1 MLNYKHAIAAL
12 GICILPASLSHA
24 ASVSLS
30 NDGFESSW
38 TGWTVSS
45 SGAAISTSDAYA
57 GSKSAKLS
65 SSSGTFSRV
74 VSVSANTNY
83 SLSAYILGKGKLNA
97 VVNGTTYTASHSG
110 SSWTKKTVTFNS
122 GSATSIT
129 ISGTY
134 NSGEGRFDAFTL
146 DSTSVASSSV
156 ASSVATSVASSA
168 ASSAAAAQTFTNP
181 GFESSW
187 TDWTSSGSAAI
198 STSDVYEGA
207 KSAKID
213 GSSGIFSR
221 SLSVSANTTY
231 TLSAYL
237 LGKGKLTATLNG
249 TTYTQAGDTSS
260 WAKQS
265 LTFSTGSAT
274 SVTIAGAYNGGE
286 GRFDSFALVGGGVV
300 ASSAASS
307 IVASSAVS
315 SVVSVASSSK
325 SSVAVSSSSSSQ
337 ASSVAS
343 SSANPNGVPADLSDV
358 QFLKNWKITLPISFT
373 NDSNKAGEIKH
384 PTLKTY
390 SHPDYFTLGANGTSI
405 VFKSIAGGA
414 RTSTGTAYARSELRE
429 MQSDGTT
436 NAAWN
441 CTGTSNGMSVRQKL
455 LTTTK
460 TDSPNATVA
469 QIHDAS
475 NDNLMVKYFGPA
487 TGANGVSDTGV
498 MEARFNNDTT
508 TVVLDTAY
516 KLGDEHTIDVT
527 TTPSGMRVVYKNLRT
542 GATKDTRNPATG
554 KDIAM
559 VGVSGSCYYKAGL
572 YIQTCSKVDYL
583 GNTNSVCV
591 AKNFAEGRYA
601 TTWDSSTLEMYSLIL
616 TNPQ

>member
-1 MLNYKHAIAAL
+1 MLNYKRAIAVL

-30 NDGFESSW
+30 NNGFESSW

-45 SGAAISTSDAYA
+45 SGAAISTSDVYA
-57 GSKSAKLS
+57 GSKSAKLT
-65 SSSGTFSRV
+65 SSSGKFSRA

-156 ASSVATSVASSA
+156 ASSVA
-168 ASSAAAAQTFTNP
+168 
-181 GFESSW
+181 
-187 TDWTSSGSAAI
+187 
-198 STSDVYEGA
+198 
-207 KSAKID
+207 
-213 GSSGIFSR
+213 
-221 SLSVSANTTY
+221 
-231 TLSAYL
+231 
-237 LGKGKLTATLNG
+237 
-249 TTYTQAGDTSS
+249 
-260 WAKQS
+260 
-265 LTFSTGSAT
+265 
-274 SVTIAGAYNGGE
+274 
-286 GRFDSFALVGGGVV
+286 
-300 ASSAASS
+300 
-307 IVASSAVS
+307 
-315 SVVSVASSSK
+315 
-325 SSVAVSSSSSSQ
+325 VSSSSSSPV
-337 ASSVAS
+337 SSGAS

-390 SHPDYFTLGANGTSI
+390 SHPDYFKLGANGTSI

-429 MQSDGTT
+429 MKSDGTT
-436 NAAWN
+436 SAAWN

-460 TDSPNATVA
+460 TEAPNATVA

-516 KLGDEHTIDVT
+516 RLGDEHTIDVT

-542 GATKDTRNPATG
+542 GATKDTRNPSTG

-559 VGVSGSCYYKAGL
+559 VGVVGSCYYKAGL
-572 YIQTCSKVDYL
+572 YIQTCSKIDYL

-591 AKNFAEGRYA
+591 SKNFAEGRYA

>member
-1 MLNYKHAIAAL
+1 MLNYKRAL
-12 GICILPASLSHA
+12 AVFGICILPASLSHA

-30 NDGFESSW
+30 NNGFESNW
-38 TGWTVSS
+38 TGWTISS
-45 SGAAISTSDAYA
+45 SGAAISTSDKYE

-65 SSSGTFSRV
+65 SSSGQFSRA

-83 SLSAYILGKGKLNA
+83 SLSAYILGKGKINA
-97 VVNGTTYTASHSG
+97 VVNGTTYTASHGG
-110 SSWTKKTVTFNS
+110 SSNWTKKTVTFNS
-122 GSATSIT
+122 GTATSVT

-134 NSGEGRFDAFTL
+134 NSGEGRFDAFKL
-146 DSTSVASSSV
+146 DSTSTASSSV
-156 ASSVATSVASSA
+156 TSSIATSVASSA
-168 ASSAAAAQTFTNP
+168 GSSTTGALTFTNP

-187 TDWTSSGSAAI
+187 TGWTNSGSAAI
-198 STSDVYEGA
+198 STSDFYEGS
-207 KSAKID
+207 KSAKLS
-213 GSSGIFSR
+213 GATGIFSR
-221 SLSVSANTTY
+221 TLSVSANTTY
-231 TLSAYL
+231 SLSAYL
-237 LGKGKLTATLNG
+237 LGKGKLTATVNG
-249 TTYTQAGDTSS
+249 ATYTQTGDTSS
-260 WAKQS
+260 WAKQT
-265 LTFSTGSAT
+265 LIFNTGSAT

-286 GRFDSFALVGGGVV
+286 GRYDNFALAGGGVV

-307 IVASSAVS
+307 TAP
-315 SVVSVASSSK
+315 VASSSK
-325 SSVAVSSSSSSQ
+325 SSVAVSSSSSSV

-343 SSANPNGVPADLSDV
+343 STANPNGVPADLSDV

-373 NDSNKAGEIKH
+373 NDSNKAGEVKH

-390 SHPDYFTLGANGTSI
+390 SHPDYFKLGANGTSI

-429 MQSDGTT
+429 MKSDGTT
-436 NAAWN
+436 SAAWN

-469 QIHDAS
+469 QIHDSS

-516 KLGDEHTIDVT
+516 RLGDEHTIDVT

-542 GATKDTRNPATG
+542 GATKDTRNPSTG

-559 VGVSGSCYYKAGL
+559 VGVVGSCYYKAGL

-591 AKNFAEGRYA
+591 AKNFPEGRYA
-601 TTWDSSTLEMYSLIL
+601 TTWDSSTLEMYSLTL

>member
-1 MLNYKHAIAAL
+1 MLNYKRAL
-12 GICILPASLSHA
+12 AVFGICILPASLSHA

-30 NDGFESSW
+30 NNGFESNW
-38 TGWTVSS
+38 TGWTISS
-45 SGAAISTSDAYA
+45 SGAAISTSDKYE

-65 SSSGTFSRV
+65 SSSGQFSRA

-83 SLSAYILGKGKLNA
+83 SLSAYILGKGKINA
-97 VVNGTTYTASHSG
+97 VVNGTTYTASHGG
-110 SSWTKKTVTFNS
+110 SSNWTKKTVTFNS
-122 GSATSIT
+122 GTATSVT

-146 DSTSVASSSV
+146 DSTSTASSSV
-156 ASSVATSVASSA
+156 TSSIATSVASSA
-168 ASSAAAAQTFTNP
+168 GSSTTGALTFTNP

-187 TDWTSSGSAAI
+187 TGWTNSGSAAI
-198 STSDVYEGA
+198 STSDFYEGS
-207 KSAKID
+207 KSAKLS
-213 GSSGIFSR
+213 GATGIFSR
-221 SLSVSANTTY
+221 TLSVSANTTY
-231 TLSAYL
+231 SLSAYL
-237 LGKGKLTATLNG
+237 LGKGKLTATVNG
-249 TTYTQAGDTSS
+249 ATYTQTGDTSS
-260 WAKQS
+260 WAKQT
-265 LTFSTGSAT
+265 LIFNTGSAT

-286 GRFDSFALVGGGVV
+286 GRYDNFALAGGGVV

-307 IVASSAVS
+307 TAP
-315 SVVSVASSSK
+315 VASSSK
-325 SSVAVSSSSSSQ
+325 SSVAVSSSSSSV

-343 SSANPNGVPADLSDV
+343 STANPNGVPADLSDV

-373 NDSNKAGEIKH
+373 NDSNKAGEVKH

-390 SHPDYFTLGANGTSI
+390 SHPDYFKLGANGTSI

-429 MQSDGTT
+429 MKSDGTT
-436 NAAWN
+436 SAAWN

-469 QIHDAS
+469 QIHDSS

-516 KLGDEHTIDVT
+516 RLGDEHTIDVT

-542 GATKDTRNPATG
+542 GATKDTRNPSTG

-559 VGVSGSCYYKAGL
+559 VGVVGSCYYKAGL

-591 AKNFAEGRYA
+591 AKNFPEGRYA